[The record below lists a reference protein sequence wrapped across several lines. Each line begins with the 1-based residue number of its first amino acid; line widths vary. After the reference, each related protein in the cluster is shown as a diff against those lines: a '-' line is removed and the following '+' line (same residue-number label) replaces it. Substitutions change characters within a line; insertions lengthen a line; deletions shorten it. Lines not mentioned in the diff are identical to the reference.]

1 MKKNISNKLIS
12 ISISTV
18 LLAAMGCGPAND
30 KRDDQRLMPPT
41 GAMDSGTSLSG
52 NQSSTGGKLDKI
64 PAELPESKI
73 TRECSD
79 SEFSQLVTW
88 SNLVSSANTAI
99 DTINGKKDSNT
110 IKTAATAVKSCD
122 QVSEYHKASPCR
134 KTKKTIISTDVKF
147 YDQARVMKRCE
158 KLTQYLVKY
167 DARPVSG
174 AAAVTNKPTAPVVN
188 PQPNPAPVI
197 VDNGQSA
204 DVSRQCTADEFSKL
218 SAMSAIETKANNAIK
233 TLGSQTS
240 WKYDSNAIS
249 SAALLVKSCEALIQ
263 YHSAQPCQ
271 KSIKQTD
278 GSSAV
283 RQYTGATL
291 RSRCETART
300 YFYEFVQNQT
310 TLNFKNADLYIDFST
325 FPEKIL
331 TPGYAKE
338 SFGACIVENKSQ
350 NTVQYGNGL
359 VLLKDSRASI
369 ENHQIVFETHE
380 GVLIQCYGLNI
391 EGPFSKREIER
402 VLREEKADIRLTYK
416 LK

>member
-1 MKKNISNKLIS
+1 MSLS
-12 ISISTV
+12 VSAV
-18 LLAAMGCGPAND
+18 MLAAMGCGPAND
-30 KRDDQRLMPPT
+30 KRDDKRLMPPNATVNT
-41 GAMDSGTSLSG
+41 GTNSSG
-52 NQSSTGGKLDKI
+52 NSNSSGSKTSVI
-64 PAELPESKI
+64 PAEIPESKI

-79 SEFSQLVTW
+79 TEFSQLVTW
-88 SNLVSSANTAI
+88 SNLVSSANTSI
-99 DTINGKKDSNT
+99 DTVSGKKDSNT
-110 IKTAATAVKSCD
+110 IKTAVTAVKSCD

-134 KTKKTIISTDVKF
+134 KTKKTIINTDVKF
-147 YDQARVMKRCE
+147 YDQARLMKRCE

-167 DARPVSG
+167 DARPTSSG
-174 AAAVTNKPTAPVVN
+174 TVVVN
-188 PQPNPAPVI
+188 PPVQPPTPQPTPSPVVDPNPPVI
-197 VDNGQSA
+197 IDNGQSG
-204 DVSRQCTADEFSKL
+204 DVSRQCNADEFSKL
-218 SAMSAIETKANNAIK
+218 NAMSAIETKANSAIK
-233 TLGSQTS
+233 ALGSQAN

-249 SAALLVKSCEALIQ
+249 SAALLVKSCESLIQ

-271 KSIKQTD
+271 KSVKQTD
-278 GSSAV
+278 GSSVV
-283 RQYTGATL
+283 RQYTGASL

-325 FPEKIL
+325 FPEKTL
-331 TPGYAKE
+331 APGFAKE
-338 SFGACIVENKSQ
+338 SFGTCIVENKSS

-402 VLREEKADIRLTYK
+402 VLRSEKADIRLVYK